1 MAGQWEDYN
10 QFLADPPDPPTSVIA
25 TSGTIS
31 NHHEEKRLQIVVFS
45 QEL

>member
-10 QFLADPPDPPTSVIA
+10 QFLADPPTSVIA